1 MFSIDF
7 FVGLLIGLLL
17 IPQKIYLSRKQKDIQ
32 NLTKDY
38 NKLADQYNS
47 LLDSCKKIQN
57 NNDDIKTLGKQLSHE
72 IWSLANF
79 LNQYQEY
86 IEKNKIDDLKP
97 LNDQVMKYVKQS
109 KFLKVIKEKS

>member
-1 MFSIDF
+1 MFSVEF
-7 FVGLLIGLLL
+7 FVGLFIGLLI
-17 IPQKIYLSRKQKDIQ
+17 IPQKIYLSHKQKKFQ

-47 LLDSCKKIQN
+47 LLDSCKKIQH
-57 NNDDIKTLGKQLSHE
+57 NNDNIKDLGKQLSHE

-86 IEKNKIDDLKP
+86 VEKNKIKDLQP
-97 LNDQVMKYVKQS
+97 LNDQVIKYVKQS